1 MLLENRNISRRVE
14 TDLSEMR
21 LQYRIKCEELERIS
35 HIYEETTA
43 NLKSTKLENE
53 MIREKLAVLKSE
65 YYKIEAKAKGEN
77 ADVKAQNAVLKEK
90 LENYEA
96 IEQEVDNAVMNLAK
110 DGVPDDPN
118 NVYLA
123 TLSNMPTT
131 TKRRMH

>member
-1 MLLENRNISRRVE
+1 
-14 TDLSEMR
+14 MR